1 MRTIAIHGSVK
12 MELFRKY
19 PIFGIFCYE
28 KEFYEF
34 YNPNPYSEYKLA
46 PLLPPFFTISKQF
59 QIKGL
64 NEELK

>member
-1 MRTIAIHGSVK
+1 MKKSFMNFTIQI
-12 MELFRKY
+12 
-19 PIFGIFCYE
+19 PTQ
-28 KEFYEF
+28 
-34 YNPNPYSEYKLA
+34 NYKLA